1 MTTPPDPDP
10 GPDPDPDPTPDPED
24 QARRKQHL
32 DELALKEAALAELTG
47 ERPPIEIRFFEGEL
61 ITLLRLLGMLEGL
74 DRFAIQ
80 AGQLIDTINRQI
92 DDRADPPAGGTPS
105 SS

>member
-1 MTTPPDPDP
+1 MTTP
-10 GPDPDPDPTPDPED
+10 PDPTPDPEE
-24 QARRKQHL
+24 QARRKQHF
-32 DELALKEAALAELTG
+32 DELAVKEAALAELTG

-92 DDRADPPAGGTPS
+92 DERSDPPADGAS
-105 SS
+105 SA